1 MERFALAALDG
12 NTLLIVFVI
21 PFIAVAQSFV
31 IRVALKKTVFARNG
45 FILAAL

>member
-1 MERFALAALDG
+1 MERFAVTALYG

-21 PFIAVAQSFV
+21 PFIAVAQDFV
-31 IRVALKKTVFARNG
+31 VRVALKKTVLARNG